1 MKVKVFY
8 LFLLLSVVLNVY
20 AGNQYYKI
28 ISSNNLCLDVE
39 GNQVTNYTPVKLYP
53 CHGRDNQLWY
63 TDSRGRL
70 HPKSANNMCL
80 DAGLPGAG
88 NNTYIKHCKNQH
100 RQAWFIINGYIY
112 SGGNTDFVLD
122 YGASSRTVF
131 LSEFNANVTQQ
142 WRKVLVHSNNKSNKS
157 YTFNSDK
164 NNKQYFCFNDI
175 WVKIGPVSDFEVVN
189 TLCPIECEEKAEPG
203 RSTYEWNGKWK
214 IISGSDGTQ
223 TICNCRTCVKKH

>member
-1 MKVKVFY
+1 MKVKVFC
-8 LFLLLSVVLNVY
+8 LFLLFFTVLNVY
-20 AGNQYYKI
+20 AGNKYYKI
-28 ISSNNLCLDVE
+28 ISSNNLCLDVD

-70 HPKSANNMCL
+70 HPKSAKKMCL

-100 RQAWFIINGYIY
+100 HQAWFFSNGYIY
-112 SGGNTDFVLD
+112 NGGDTNFVLD
-122 YGASSRTVF
+122 YGSSNRAVF
-131 LSEFNANVTQQ
+131 LSEFNANATQQ
-142 WRKVLVHSNNKSNKS
+142 WRQVLTQPKSSSKEYSFTNDES
-157 YTFNSDK
+157 T
-164 NNKQYFCFNDI
+164 KQYFCFNDI
-175 WVKIGPVSDFEVVN
+175 WVKIGPVSDFDVVN
-189 TLCPIECEEKAEPG
+189 TLCPMECEEKAKPG
-203 RSTYEWNGKWK
+203 RSTYKWNGKWK